1 MDLATAAFAA
11 LVETHRVH
19 FYAEGRG
26 RCSDSVEG
34 GVEVLVECRE
44 EAVWEL
50 VVDRVRLTEIA
61 VELRGF
67 VDCFGSPFFPSNR
80 GGGFEVMTV

>member
-1 MDLATAAFAA
+1 MDLATAASAA

-19 FYAEGRG
+19 FCAEGRG

-34 GVEVLVECRE
+34 GVEVLVEYKE

-50 VVDRVRLTEIA
+50 VEDRLRLTEIA
-61 VELRGF
+61 VVSREF
-67 VDCFGSPFFPSNR
+67 VDCFGIPFFSLEPW
-80 GGGFEVMTV
+80 GLI